1 MTAFG
6 ALLTVTLRGLLGR
19 RRVVLMVVLAA
30 LPVLVGLLIRLGGG
44 RSDAPEILDSLV
56 IRTVLP
62 LIALVIGTSTIGSEI
77 EDGTVVFLLGKPI
90 ARWRVALAKLTV
102 AAGLTAALTVPPIVV
117 TGILVGGFGGSSIG
131 TAFGFALEAIAGGTA
146 YAVAFA
152 ALGVVTTRALV
163 VGLGYT
169 LLWEGVLAGLLDGTR
184 FLSIRQATL
193 GVAAALT
200 GEDAGADVLEPVVAA
215 TILVVAIVGGF
226 LLTARAL
233 ARFQVRSAD

>member
-6 ALLTVTLRGLLGR
+6 ALVTVTLRALLGR
-19 RRVVLMVVLAA
+19 RRTVLMVVLAA

-117 TGILVGGFGGSSIG
+117 TGILVGGFGGSSMG
-131 TAFGFALEAIAGGTA
+131 TAFGFALAAIAGGTA

-215 TILVVAIVGGF
+215 AILVVVIVGGF

>member
-6 ALLTVTLRGLLGR
+6 ALLTVTLRALLGR
-19 RRVVLMVVLAA
+19 RRIVLMVVLAA

-44 RSDAPEILDSLV
+44 RSDAPQILDSLV

-117 TGILVGGFGGSSIG
+117 TGILVGGFGGSSMG
-131 TAFGFALEAIAGGTA
+131 TAFGFALAAIAGGTA

-215 TILVVAIVGGF
+215 TILVVVIVGGF

>member
-1 MTAFG
+1 MRSFG
-6 ALLTVTLRGLLGR
+6 ALVTVTLRGLLGR
-19 RRVVLMVVLAA
+19 RRTLLMVLLAG

-44 RSDAPEILDSLV
+44 RTDAPEILDTLV

-62 LIALVIGTSTIGSEI
+62 LVALVFGTAAIGSEI
-77 EDGTVVFLLGKPI
+77 EDGTAVFLLAKPI
-90 ARWRVALAKLTV
+90 PRWRTALAKLAV
-102 AAGLTAALTVPPIVV
+102 AAGLTAALTVPPIIL
-117 TGILVGGFGGSSIG
+117 TGLLVEGFGGDSIA
-131 TAFGFALEAIAGGTA
+131 TAFGFALAAIAGGTA

-152 ALGVVTTRALV
+152 ALGVITSRALV

-184 FLSIRQATL
+184 FMSIRQGTL

-200 GEDAGADVLEPVVAA
+200 GEDVGVDVLEPVIAA
-215 TILVVAIVGGF
+215 AILAVVVVGGF
-226 LLTARAL
+226 LLTTRAL

>member
-6 ALLTVTLRGLLGR
+6 ALVTVTLRGLLGR

-77 EDGTVVFLLGKPI
+77 EDGTAVFLLAKPI

-102 AAGLTAALTVPPIVV
+102 AAGLTAALTVPPILV
-117 TGILVGGFGGSSIG
+117 TGLLVGGFGGASVA
-131 TAFGFALEAIAGGTA
+131 TAFGFALAAIAGGTA
-146 YAVAFA
+146 YAVAFV

-193 GVAAALT
+193 GVAAGLT
-200 GEDAGADVLEPVVAA
+200 GEDAGVDVLEPVVAA
-215 TILVVAIVGGF
+215 AILVVVIVGGF

>member
-6 ALLTVTLRGLLGR
+6 ALVTVTLRGLLGR
-19 RRVVLMVVLAA
+19 RRIVLMVVLAA

-44 RSDAPEILDSLV
+44 RSDAPEILDSLM

-77 EDGTVVFLLGKPI
+77 EDGTVVFLLAKPI

-102 AAGLTAALTVPPIVV
+102 AAGLTAALTVPAILV
-117 TGILVGGFGGSSIG
+117 TGLLVGGFGGSSVA
-131 TAFGFALEAIAGGTA
+131 TAFGFALAAIVGGSA

-200 GEDAGADVLEPVVAA
+200 AEDVGVDVLEPVVAA
-215 TILVVAIVGGF
+215 AILAVVIVGGF
-226 LLTARAL
+226 LLTSRAL

>member
-6 ALLTVTLRGLLGR
+6 ALVTVTLRGLLGR

-77 EDGTVVFLLGKPI
+77 EDGTAVFLLAKPI

-102 AAGLTAALTVPPIVV
+102 AAVLTAALTVPPILV
-117 TGILVGGFGGSSIG
+117 TGLLVGGFGGASVA
-131 TAFGFALEAIAGGTA
+131 TAFGFALAAIAGGTA
-146 YAVAFA
+146 YAVAFV

-193 GVAAALT
+193 GVAAGLT
-200 GEDAGADVLEPVVAA
+200 REDAGVDVLEPVVATA
-215 TILVVAIVGGF
+215 ILVVVIVGGF

>member
-1 MTAFG
+1 VTAFG
-6 ALLTVTLRGLLGR
+6 ALVAVTLRGLLGR
-19 RRVVLMVVLAA
+19 RRIVLMVVLAA
-30 LPVLVGLLIRLGGG
+30 LPVLVALLIRLGGG

-102 AAGLTAALTVPPIVV
+102 AAGLTAALTVPPILV
-117 TGILVGGFGGSSIG
+117 TGLLVGGFGGTSVG
-131 TAFGFALEAIAGGTA
+131 TAFGFALAAIAGGTA

-200 GEDAGADVLEPVVAA
+200 GEDAGADVLAPVVAA
-215 TILVVAIVGGF
+215 TILVVVIVGGF

>member
-6 ALLTVTLRGLLGR
+6 ALVDVTLRGLLGR
-19 RRVVLMVVLAA
+19 RRTLLMVLLAA
-30 LPVLVGLLIRLGGG
+30 LPILVGLLIRLGGG
-44 RSDAPEILDSLV
+44 RSDAPEILDTLV

-62 LIALVIGTSTIGSEI
+62 LIALVFGTATIGSEI
-77 EDGTVVFLLGKPI
+77 EDGTVVFLLAKPI
-90 ARWRVALAKLTV
+90 ARWRTALAKLAV
-102 AAGLTAALTVPPIVV
+102 AAGLTAALVVPPIIV
-117 TGILVGGFGGSSIG
+117 TTFLVGGFGADSLS
-131 TAFGFALEAIAGGTA
+131 TAVGFAIAAIAGGTA

-152 ALGVVTTRALV
+152 ALGVATSRALV

-184 FLSIRQATL
+184 FMSIRQGTL

-200 GEDAGADVLEPVVAA
+200 GEDVGVDVLEPLVSVA
-215 TILVVAIVGGF
+215 ILVIVVVGGF
-226 LLTARAL
+226 VLTSRAL

>member
-6 ALLTVTLRGLLGR
+6 ALVAVTLRGLLGR
-19 RRVVLMVVLAA
+19 RRIVLMVVLAA

-77 EDGTVVFLLGKPI
+77 EDGTAVFLLAKPI
-90 ARWRVALAKLTV
+90 ARWRIALAKLTV

-117 TGILVGGFGGSSIG
+117 TGLLVGGFGGASMA
-131 TAFGFALEAIAGGTA
+131 TAFGFALAAIAGGTA

-152 ALGVVTTRALV
+152 ALGVVTTRALI

-200 GEDAGADVLEPVVAA
+200 GEDPGADLLEPVVAA
-215 TILVVAIVGGF
+215 AILVVVVVGGF